1 VDANGSK
8 DAQKAKREE
17 IKDRLLLKWLAYSQ
31 LFQGADGL
39 LDAGTLFWTERLLLR
54 LVRAL
59 SAQRLEQLDAVLP
72 ERPLINE
79 AQVKEALL
87 DAAAEAALGGHELG
101 EWTAV
106 EDGWQSTCSRCGRTT
121 WVGETGVRYSLLDDS
136 CSS

>member
-1 VDANGSK
+1 MAVDAHGRK
-8 DAQKAKREE
+8 DAQTVEREK
-17 IKDRLLLKWLAYSQ
+17 IRDRLLLRWLAYSQ

-87 DAAAEAALGGHELG
+87 DAAAEAAL
-101 EWTAV
+101 
-106 EDGWQSTCSRCGRTT
+106 DGRRGWLAGYPAGCIARAGSGR
-121 WVGETGVRYSLLDDS
+121 SHS
-136 CSS
+136 P